1 MAQFMSRSNP
11 VLMNPDLEKLI
22 ELQATDAE
30 VQRLQA
36 EIAMLPRRVTEIE
49 TKLADARAVVEKAK
63 SAMKANDAGRRK
75 LEGEIQA
82 QQQKI
87 SKYRDQSLEVK
98 TNEQYK
104 ALLQEIKFAEDQIR
118 ACEDRILEGMIG
130 TEDLEKKLKAAEAE
144 LKAETA
150 EIEREKAEARGVT
163 AKDEAEL
170 AEWNAKRDGL
180 RKGISPQHLAY
191 YDRVAGVRKTA
202 LAEARDHKCSACQV
216 MLRPQTYN
224 EVRTNEQIIACDS
237 CQRLLYYD
245 PAHEPVAEQPAEQ
258 KHKHTASG
266 SLWLYLSDSGYGAV
280 FIFMQNTEG
289 GSRKRYYDAD
299 TGRALD
305 TVDVPNTDFKHAFS
319 GELRHG
325 HRMQFE
331 GAPSFT
337 DEQLAPEP
345 LTELQRER
353 HELHQEEPA
362 AQS

>member
-1 MAQFMSRSNP
+1 
-11 VLMNPDLEKLI
+11 MNPDLERLL
-22 ELQATDAE
+22 ELQGGEREIARLNAE
-30 VQRLQA
+30 VTA
-36 EIAMLPRRVTEIE
+36 LPKRVAAIE
-49 TKLADARAVVEKAK
+49 AQLAGTKSQVEKAK
-63 SAMKANDAGRRK
+63 AAISANLADRK
-75 LEGEIQA
+75 KQEAKIQDE
-82 QQQKI
+82 QGKI
-87 SKYRDQSLEVK
+87 SKYREQSLAVK
-98 TNEQYK
+98 TNDQYK
-104 ALLQEIKFAEDQIR
+104 ALLHEIQFAEQEIR